1 MEVISP
7 GGFIGNI
14 TPENILRHPPSHR
27 NEFLARILQT
37 VGLVNRVGLG
47 VDRIYKGLLRLGKDL
62 PRYSADEAHVK
73 LVIPLETQDS
83 FAFFVASEE
92 RRESIWISMT

>member
-1 MEVISP
+1 MRGVP
-7 GGFIGNI
+7 DDRDPYCDPN
-14 TPENILRHPPSHR
+14 NCHPPSHR
-27 NEFLARILQT
+27 NELLARILQT

-47 VDRIYKGLLRLGKDL
+47 VDRIYEGLLRLGKDL